1 MTEEETGGM
10 VRVKICGITN
20 LEDALLATQ
29 LGAQALG
36 FIFYSKSPRAIKPEA
51 ARQIIAQLP
60 PLVLSVGVFVN
71 EPAAV
76 VLEVAEMVRLDW
88 VQLHG
93 EEPPEYCRFL
103 GRNVLKAIP
112 VQDRNSLVRMQD
124 YQGYVRAFLL
134 DTHKSGQ
141 KGGTGETF
149 DWSLAREAKEYGPIV
164 LAGGLQPENV
174 AAAIQEVSPLAV
186 DVASGVEA
194 APGKKDPMRLQA
206 FFEAVATA
214 GRRETGWPGQGQN
227 NEVPD

>member
-1 MTEEETGGM
+1 M
-10 VRVKICGITN
+10 VHVKICGITN
-20 LEDALLATQ
+20 LDDALLAAE

-36 FIFYSKSPRAIKPEA
+36 FIFYPKSPRAITPAA

-76 VLEVAEMVRLDW
+76 VMEVAEMVRLDW

-103 GRNVLKAIP
+103 SRNVLKAIP
-112 VQDRNSLVRMQD
+112 VQDRSSLDRMKQ
-124 YQGYVRAFLL
+124 YRGCVRAFLL

-141 KGGTGETF
+141 KGGTGESF
-149 DWSLAREAKEYGPIV
+149 DWLLARQAKEYGSLV
-164 LAGGLQPENV
+164 LAGGLNAENV
-174 AAAIQEVSPLAV
+174 AVAIQEVSPLAV

-194 APGKKDPMRLQA
+194 APGKKDHARLRA
-206 FFEAVATA
+206 FFKAVEAAH
-214 GRRETGWPGQGQN
+214 QKSKI
-227 NEVPD
+227 NED